1 MLLPLSWTGFSFGSN
16 VAVGTIADWLFHI
29 CILSFFFSGVLNW
42 LDSSAK
48 ADHSS
53 PDKVSID
60 AFMKPP
66 FVLSPTHGLL
76 MDMQFGT
83 YSCCFAQTDV
93 ALWRNLNQTCY

>member
-1 MLLPLSWTGFSFGSN
+1 MHGIYNIMVISSLYL
-16 VAVGTIADWLFHI
+16 II
-29 CILSFFFSGVLNW
+29 FFSGVLNW

-66 FVLSPTHGLL
+66 FILSQTHGLL
-76 MDMQFGT
+76 MDT
-83 YSCCFAQTDV
+83 
-93 ALWRNLNQTCY
+93 